1 MMPKLADA
9 GVDVLESPLPPNAIR
24 GYMALKQNVALP
36 VLMDEG
42 SLSVA
47 EVEEFIAL
55 GMMDGIAMKP
65 ARNAGIY
72 PSCQIIRR
80 LKEEGMM
87 VLGFGLTDP
96 DLSRAASL
104 HLFSWAGIS
113 THSL

>member
-1 MMPKLADA
+1 MMPKL
-9 GVDVLESPLPPNAIR
+9 VDVLESPLPPNAIR
-24 GYMALKQNVALP
+24 GYMALKQNVDLP

-96 DLSRAASL
+96 DLSQAASL
-104 HLFSWAGIS
+104 NLFSWACIS